1 MRKMGLLLVLICS
14 TSLSASAQEVADG
27 GTVTTVRALER
38 QWAEAQSRNDSAAL
52 DLIFDNAL
60 VYVEYGRLVT
70 KGEYLSR
77 IRSAKP
83 QPLLDQIVMEAMEV
97 HSFGSAAIV
106 VGTYR
111 EVSAKDGK
119 PRLQRWRFVD
129 TWVKEKDRWML
140 VAAGAAPLSK

>member
-1 MRKMGLLLVLICS
+1 MKTMGLLLALICS
-14 TSLSASAQEVADG
+14 TSLAASAQEVADG

-38 QWAEAQSRNDSAAL
+38 QWAEAQSRNDSGVL

-60 VYVEYGRLVT
+60 VYMEYGGLVT

-77 IRSAKP
+77 IKAAKP
-83 QPLLDQIVMEAMEV
+83 EPLLGQIVMEAMEV

-111 EVSAKDGK
+111 ETSAKDGK
-119 PRLQRWRFVD
+119 PRLKRWRFVD
-129 TWVKEKDRWML
+129 TWVKKNERWML
-140 VAAGAAPLSK
+140 VAAAATPLSK

>member
-1 MRKMGLLLVLICS
+1 MRTMGLLLVLICS
-14 TSLSASAQEVADG
+14 TSPVASAQEVADG
-27 GTVTTVRALER
+27 GTVATVRALER
-38 QWAEAQSRNDSAAL
+38 QWAEAQSRHDSAAL

-60 VYVEYGRLVT
+60 VYVEYGGLVT
-70 KGEYLSR
+70 KGDYLSK

-97 HSFGSAAIV
+97 RSFGSAAIV

-111 EVSAKDGK
+111 EIGAKNGK